1 MSVSFKTSSRKTNIK
16 HNNRTLDDEE
26 KLQEAHSH
34 IDFTRSHENIYIKQ
48 QSLEDAYDELFGEAL
63 QEYNAKQTRNDRKIK
78 NYLTKVRKDGNLD
91 VQREFIIQLGDM
103 EFFNSDEAE
112 DGSHILC
119 DEANR
124 EYFSGLLTDYVDD
137 FQERNPRLHV
147 YNAVV
152 HMDEATPH
160 LHLNVIPVAEGYSKG
175 LKRQPSFSRALANQ
189 GFNSTGKHQFVD
201 FRMQEIGELEKVLSE
216 EGIKR
221 KEVGTNAI
229 RDMYEYK
236 EYRRKI
242 AEKRNEY
249 TELLQQNIEAYDTSV
264 KLKERIE
271 LQKEELK
278 NSPEIKELDQKISSR
293 KKELASLE
301 TMLESANEKVSSWS
315 KEEQTLDSRIAF
327 KRAENDKIFK
337 TWESKTNVVKT
348 NVEKVIENA
357 QPRKI
362 GGGVVISDE
371 AYLFLKRIPVE
382 LEKQFPF
389 SNISAENRRLRKR
402 ENEQNDEI
410 KQLKESNE
418 QLSEENEKLNRSLF
432 ISNERYEVLEKRVEQ
447 FIGLVKEVAQN
458 NKVVSFIRDLGYRSK
473 DTHFESEIFESF
485 SDDEDYF
492 EGYDKR
498 ILEDNEKRSNF
509 ARGFDMER

>member
-1 MSVSFKTSSRKTNIK
+1 MSISFKTSSRKTNIK
-16 HNNRTLDDEE
+16 HNNRTLSEDE
-26 KLQEAHSH
+26 KKQAAHSH
-34 IDFTRSHENIYIKQ
+34 IDFDKSHENIYIKQ
-48 QSLEDAYDELFGEAL
+48 EKLEDAYEDLFGKAL
-63 QEYNAKQTRNDRKIK
+63 QKYNAKQKRNDRKIG
-78 NYLTKVRKDGNLD
+78 NYLQKVRKDGNLD
-91 VQREFIIQLGDM
+91 VQREFIVQIGDK
-103 EFFNSDEAE
+103 ELFE
-112 DGSHILC
+112 DGKN
-119 DEANR
+119 NR
-124 EYFSGLLTDYVDD
+124 EEFGKLLSDYVDG
-137 FQERNPRLHV
+137 FQQRNPNLHV

-160 LHLNVIPVAEGYSKG
+160 LHLNVIPVAEGYKRG
-175 LKRQPSFSRALANQ
+175 LEVQPSFSKALNNQ
-189 GFNSTGKHQFVD
+189 GFNSKGKHQFID
-201 FRMQEIGELEKVLSE
+201 FRNQEVNELEKVLKE
-216 EGIKR
+216 MGVKR
-221 KEVGTNAI
+221 KEVGTNGI
-229 RDMYEYK
+229 EDINEYK

-371 AYLFLKRIPVE
+371 AYSFLKRIPVE

-402 ENEQNDEI
+402 ENEQNEEI
-410 KQLKESNE
+410 KRLKESNE
-418 QLSEENEKLNRSLF
+418 QLSEENKKLNRSLF
-432 ISNERYEVLEKRVEQ
+432 IFNERYEVLEKRVEQ

-473 DTHFESEIFESF
+473 DTHFESEIFKSF
-485 SDDEDYF
+485 SDDKDYF

-498 ILEDNEKRSNF
+498 ILEENEKRSNF
-509 ARGFDMER
+509 ARGFDMEM